1 MPIHGD
7 KILVAKTP
15 GGVNKIMRNTVC
27 PCTGPLT
34 SVAKLCDAENLVA
47 FSNYGSFIM
56 DLKTGAIVW
65 MTRTKDDCYELELE
79 VVPYSE
85 AKALLNSAGWS
96 EGQGFQRRP

>member
-7 KILVAKTP
+7 KILVVKTP
-15 GGVNKIMRNTVC
+15 GGVKQIMRNTVC
-27 PCTGPLT
+27 PCIGPFT
-34 SVAKLCDAENLVA
+34 SVAKLCGSDNLVA
-47 FSNYGSFIM
+47 FSNYGSYIM
-56 DLKTGAIVW
+56 DLNIGAIGW

-85 AKALLNSAGWS
+85 AKPLL